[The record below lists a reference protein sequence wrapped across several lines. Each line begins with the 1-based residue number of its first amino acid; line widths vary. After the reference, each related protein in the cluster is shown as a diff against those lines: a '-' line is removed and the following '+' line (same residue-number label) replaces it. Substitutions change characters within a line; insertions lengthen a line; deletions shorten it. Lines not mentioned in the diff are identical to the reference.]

1 MAAPM
6 LHPGF
11 GSGIRL
17 WLLRHA
23 EVDPAWSGRAYG
35 DLDVP
40 LSDEGR
46 SATAELARDFEGAR
60 LAHVYSSPLA
70 RAAELG
76 RAVAAAAGSPL
87 SLEPRL
93 REIFRGSWQGRPI
106 DELDTLDP
114 SGVAAFYSDP
124 WTFKSHG
131 GESDEDIHA
140 RAWPAVETAARLHAG
155 ETVVFA
161 THYNVIRV
169 LATHFLG
176 LAPARSFAFRVD
188 PGRATL
194 FIDGEQGW
202 MLRVSNA
209 LRPRHAGIGA

>member
-1 MAAPM
+1 MAAPT

-23 EVDPAWSGRAYG
+23 EVDPAWRGRAYG

-46 SATAELARDFEGAR
+46 AATEELARDFEGAR
-60 LAHVYSSPLA
+60 LAHVYSSPLS

-76 RAVAAAAGSPL
+76 RAVAAAAGAPL
-87 SLEPRL
+87 TFDRRLLEV
-93 REIFRGSWQGRPI
+93 FRGSWQGKLI
-106 DELDTLDP
+106 DDLDTLDP
-114 SGVAAFYSDP
+114 QGVAAFYADP

-140 RAWPAVETAARLHAG
+140 RAWPAVEAAASLHPG
-155 ETVVFA
+155 GTVVFA

-169 LATHFLG
+169 LAAHLLG
-176 LAPARSFAFRVD
+176 FAPARSFAFRVD
-188 PGRATL
+188 PGRASL
-194 FIDGEQGW
+194 FLDGEHGW
-202 MLRVSNA
+202 TLRTSNA
-209 LRPRHAGIGA
+209 LRPRHAGITA